1 MSSPHRFLSND
12 RNAALGAQVSA
23 SSILPAESTAFPLAR
38 ARNGTAR
45 AILSGGYTGA
55 DDTLIELEIVSDTGS
70 GMLSAPTFAG
80 AGNGALSDL
89 AATGVPAQSFTL
101 LLASLGTPTKKAAAD
116 FYGVKLSAKAEGA
129 AGNGIE
135 IAVSTA
141 GITASPTVYSFL
153 ETAKAGDS
161 SFKGPQWDFGGYPLT
176 ADGEIDPR
184 TARLRFGHDPQVY
197 RQYKTF
203 QDGEW
208 AYLIDPPIVR
218 DLPAET
224 PVAALSGGYTVTVT
238 AGATVETYPAII
250 TLFDLLNAL
259 KTRSNLIEVAGVV
272 VEDKTPG
279 GMAADELPLRTDA
292 YALPASYSGNAAF
305 PGLGAVA
312 VAAGAPTE
320 IVTLACADI
329 ATLGGERWTVAGSVS
344 GAMAECQTGSA
355 YQNARGY
362 GWTVPRVLPP
372 PSDVATGRIKV
383 KDISFAFRPEGAP
396 GVELCI
402 KPLVAGAKA
411 KAMTVEVV
419 YTRKPSAD
427 CPCDNAQVSGRL
439 NPKCLGIDIEEGT
452 DMALDPNLQAALEAL
467 YAWRK
472 GFMRNNTALPAGSGG
487 TRAAFFDLELCDQI
501 TDEFSKA
508 MQDAYAVEAARTEW
522 TARFTEMQT
531 DVSGLNLLAGAGSI
545 ATVALGTSYT
555 AGSVFVP
562 PLHLWTG
569 HKYRVVRAQ
578 VLYSAAL
585 HEGAV
590 LMRHP
595 DQYPTDGTATELT
608 MQYMVEGLY
617 PAEGYIS
624 IQDDGPIE
632 DGDLVINSD
641 SGALRSAI
649 AQFVR
654 RYQAAMDYV
663 RTLAGIIPKSDA
675 GSRGSDCWQPCDGEF
690 EWRVNGREYL
700 PACTNAP
707 YQSCIEVLDEK
718 GDTRIVSTQEFGFI
732 IRCGCPERLLP
743 GDKFSFTIENDA
755 APPKTY
761 QVGDTIKIPVI
772 AAAPL
777 ALAGGQDGDDTLTW
791 TVRGSAGATWP
802 DYAAPIGAEPL
813 YDHGGLK
820 FRIKQGGIPFAL
832 GDQFGFAVAG
842 GTFKWRRDGGAWSA
856 AATIGT
862 APAVLADG
870 LSLAFQPGPAP
881 AFVASDAWAFDVK
894 QPHAPKLARY
904 PDRGAWRWEG
914 AGATWEARF
923 PADTPISAVAIWHD
937 CPPGATFALAG
948 FDAADV
954 QLWTK
959 PVPYRPGLAV
969 AIFEGADAVVNSRKL
984 RLSVAN
990 AEGGSVRWVWCGA
1003 PWSPQWPL
1011 ATVTLRENWFVRR
1024 GPQAARLIGRGG
1036 GGEIAWSVEGDGWLN
1051 GQDWADLLALLEYLK
1066 GQNDEPFVFV
1076 PNLEAPGEARL
1087 ARIGTDEIDLSD
1099 VDDFQCARRLLS
1111 VRVPLSAVPLQ

>member
-1 MSSPHRFLSND
+1 M
-12 RNAALGAQVSA
+12 
-23 SSILPAESTAFPLAR
+23 
-38 ARNGTAR
+38 
-45 AILSGGYTGA
+45 
-55 DDTLIELEIVSDTGS
+55 
-70 GMLSAPTFAG
+70 
-80 AGNGALSDL
+80 
-89 AATGVPAQSFTL
+89 
-101 LLASLGTPTKKAAAD
+101 
-116 FYGVKLSAKAEGA
+116 
-129 AGNGIE
+129 
-135 IAVSTA
+135 
-141 GITASPTVYSFL
+141 
-153 ETAKAGDS
+153 
-161 SFKGPQWDFGGYPLT
+161 
-176 ADGEIDPR
+176 
-184 TARLRFGHDPQVY
+184 
-197 RQYKTF
+197 
-203 QDGEW
+203 
-208 AYLIDPPIVR
+208 
-218 DLPAET
+218 
-224 PVAALSGGYTVTVT
+224 
-238 AGATVETYPAII
+238 
-250 TLFDLLNAL
+250 
-259 KTRSNLIEVAGVV
+259 
-272 VEDKTPG
+272 
-279 GMAADELPLRTDA
+279 
-292 YALPASYSGNAAF
+292 
-305 PGLGAVA
+305 
-312 VAAGAPTE
+312 
-320 IVTLACADI
+320 
-329 ATLGGERWTVAGSVS
+329 
-344 GAMAECQTGSA
+344 
-355 YQNARGY
+355 
-362 GWTVPRVLPP
+362 
-372 PSDVATGRIKV
+372 
-383 KDISFAFRPEGAP
+383 
-396 GVELCI
+396 
-402 KPLVAGAKA
+402 
-411 KAMTVEVV
+411 
-419 YTRKPSAD
+419 
-427 CPCDNAQVSGRL
+427 
-439 NPKCLGIDIEEGT
+439 
-452 DMALDPNLQAALEAL
+452 
-467 YAWRK
+467 
-472 GFMRNNTALPAGSGG
+472 
-487 TRAAFFDLELCDQI
+487 
-501 TDEFSKA
+501 
-508 MQDAYAVEAARTEW
+508 
-522 TARFTEMQT
+522 
-531 DVSGLNLLAGAGSI
+531 
-545 ATVALGTSYT
+545 
-555 AGSVFVP
+555 
-562 PLHLWTG
+562 
-569 HKYRVVRAQ
+569 
-578 VLYSAAL
+578 
-585 HEGAV
+585 
-590 LMRHP
+590 
-595 DQYPTDGTATELT
+595 
-608 MQYMVEGLY
+608 
-617 PAEGYIS
+617 
-624 IQDDGPIE
+624 
-632 DGDLVINSD
+632 
-641 SGALRSAI
+641 
-649 AQFVR
+649 
-654 RYQAAMDYV
+654 
-663 RTLAGIIPKSDA
+663 
-675 GSRGSDCWQPCDGEF
+675 
-690 EWRVNGREYL
+690 
-700 PACTNAP
+700 
-707 YQSCIEVLDEK
+707 LDEK

-969 AIFEGADAVVNSRKL
+969 AIFEGADAVANSRKL